1 VKAFLFRRAEQH
13 REVAMQVREQI
24 RALCLLSGGLD
35 SQLAVCVL
43 RDQGIEVHGVVFT
56 SPFFTVAPARRAAAQ
71 LGIPLHEVNFLGD
84 IVELLNGP
92 KHGFGK
98 CMNPCIDC
106 HARMLT
112 RAGEMMREYGFH
124 FLCTGEVL
132 NERPMSQNRQSL
144 DVVANESGYSQFVVR
159 PLSAKLL
166 PPTLAEREGWV
177 DRERLL
183 ALQGRGR
190 KPQFQLAEQ
199 YGLKEYPS
207 PAGGCRLTEPNF
219 CRRLEDLKAHEGLR
233 GERSL
238 VLLRYGRHFR
248 LGEKTKLIV
257 GRHEKD
263 NAVIEGT
270 AELYDLVLKMED
282 IPGPT
287 GLLPITARPEEIEL
301 AARICAR
308 YSDCD
313 AGETVAVRVR
323 SARETRRLQVTPIE
337 SESIESWRL

>member
-1 VKAFLFRRAEQH
+1 MH
-13 REVAMQVREQI
+13 VRDGV
-24 RALCLLSGGLD
+24 RALSLLSGGLD

-43 RDQGIEVHGVVFT
+43 RAQGIEVHGVVFA
-56 SPFFTVAPARRAAAQ
+56 SPFFNIAPARRAAAQ
-71 LGIPLHEVNFLGD
+71 LGIPLHVVSFLGD

-106 HARMLT
+106 HARMFK
-112 RAGEMMREYGFH
+112 RAGEMMDDQGFH
-124 FLCTGEVL
+124 FICTGEVL

-144 DVVANESGYSQFVVR
+144 EVVARESGYADFIVR
-159 PLSAKLL
+159 PLSARHL
-166 PPTLAEREGWV
+166 PPTRAEREGWV

-183 ALQGRGR
+183 GLQGRSR

-219 CRRLEDLKAHEGLR
+219 CRRLEDLKSHEGLT

-248 LGEKTKLIV
+248 LGAKTKLVV
-257 GRHEKD
+257 GRDESD
-263 NAVIEGT
+263 NAVIEGS
-270 AELYDLVLKMED
+270 AELYDLVLKLED
-282 IPGPT
+282 VPGPT
-287 GLLPITARPEEIEL
+287 GLLPITAREADVIL
-301 AARICAR
+301 SAQICAR
-308 YSDCD
+308 YSDC
-313 AGETVAVRVR
+313 APGQTVAVRVR
-323 SARETRRLQVTPIE
+323 SARETRRLDVVPAASDVVE
-337 SESIESWRL
+337 ALRV